1 MTDKRT
7 TTYRMR
13 TSPDGTSY
21 LLIREIPPA
30 SERYAFRRAP
40 ALLKRLQ
47 AGWTGLHA
55 AIKFIAGRI

>member
-1 MTDKRT
+1 V
-7 TTYRMR
+7 R

-40 ALLKRLQ
+40 GLLERLR